1 MLAHCPSH
9 RLLPKLCATVSGDK
23 NGRLRQ
29 SAADYLLRALTSWEP
44 ADYERQQE
52 AVERA
57 VLAAAQDAQAET
69 RAVGRSLYGAYAH
82 AWPAQAHA
90 MLGRLGRDK
99 QLQEKLC
106 RAAEEYVPGGWGPAC
121 LPAACL
127 LQPLLD
133 PIRCCCQLAARNRL
147 PRLGRCL
154 WPDSGA

>member
-69 RAVGRSLYGAYAH
+69 RAVGRSMYGAYAH

-106 RAAEEYVPGGWGPAC
+106 QAAEEYVPGGWGAAC

-127 LQPLLD
+127 AQHLLG
-133 PIRCCCQLAARNRL
+133 PVRCCYQLAAAS
-147 PRLGRCL
+147 GCL
-154 WPDSGA
+154 WPDRGA